1 MAPSVATT
9 NGMNEDTMLRR
20 AAIASFAVAALF
32 VVACG
37 HQVTPNPTTNDLSG
51 HVVVKF
57 RVNGT
62 LDLTDYTYAIIIDTC
77 GNGTPYPQAY
87 QTTFNSFS
95 YGFFIGGSFGT
106 ALPQLIE
113 YFVNPN
119 SSGSITY
126 VTVPEN
132 PSNEQI
138 VLNDNGQGNEFEL
151 IFDRAELDNPLR
163 QAQPCPNIPA
173 ASPVPSS
180 SAGASPTATATA
192 TASTSASASP
202 AASATPS
209 PNGLATTSAQ
219 QYWAFNFFTIQSKTI
234 LDSLGIG
241 GPVDT
246 NYNSAIIDTNISQD
260 IPIFKAVGGTAVP
273 SNPSAQLSGGEII
286 NYP

>member
-62 LDLTDYTYAIIIDTC
+62 LDFTDYTYAIIVDTC

-87 QTTFNSFS
+87 QTTLNSYS
-95 YGFFIGGSFGT
+95 YGFFIGSAFGT
-106 ALPQLIE
+106 ALPELIE

-119 SSGSITY
+119 SSGSITSLL
-126 VTVPEN
+126 VPEN
-132 PSNEQI
+132 PSDEQI
-138 VLNDNGQGNEFEL
+138 IPNDNGLGNEFEL
-151 IFDRAELDNPLR
+151 IFDRAELDNPLK

-192 TASTSASASP
+192 SPSASASP

-234 LDSLGIG
+234 LDSLGLG

-246 NYNSAIIDTNISQD
+246 NYNSAIIDTNLVQD
-260 IPIFKAVGGTAVP
+260 IPVFKVVGGTGIP
-273 SNPSAQLSGGEII
+273 GNPAAQLSGGEIQ